1 MEFCAASAAACATQI
16 VNECSDFPVMAGGT
30 RANSS
35 NEPISSLNVHCAL
48 GAGQMIGIHVGDH
61 TRRREYLFLGEP
73 IDQLTWGADLA
84 KHGELV
90 VSPEAFRFLS
100 MVGVL
105 DFNIRPSESEPAIIA
120 KREVTMFKSEFL
132 KDYRVSQVEYAKSR
146 GVTNHVEGLE
156 VAELKNYQKL
166 MALYVH
172 PVVAAIH
179 MDTTSKIKTKTSA
192 QERHREEAELRRVY
206 IMFIHPL
213 IEMSEDNDFAVE
225 TLNEIMNLTST
236 QLERYCG
243 HLRQMIVDDKG
254 KSKSIT
260 FFHRLSITIGPRLT
274 LMLILFLLS
283 GLVLIGT
290 FGLRGSTFPN
300 MVSERALPATI
311 ALHNA
316 LQTQLGVDNRIGATF
331 GEVYCGAVGGVKRHG
346 K

>member
-1 MEFCAASAAACATQI
+1 MSKIYEFNGDIQKFAGDAIFAEWRICEKHSKEFCVAAAAACATQI
-16 VNECSDFPVMAGGT
+16 VNECSDFPVMANGT
-30 RANSS
+30 PRAHTKG
-35 NEPISSLNVHCAL
+35 EAISSLNVHCAL

-84 KHGELV
+84 KHGEFV

-100 MVGVL
+100 SAGVL
-105 DFNIRPSESEPAIIA
+105 DFSVKPSESEPAIIA
-120 KREVTMFKSEFL
+120 KRDVAMFKSEFL
-132 KDYRVSQVEYAKSR
+132 KEYRVSQVEYARSR

-156 VAELKNYQKL
+156 VDDLKIYQKL

-179 MDTTSKIKTKTSA
+179 MDTTSKIKSKSSA

-213 IEMSEDNDFAVE
+213 IAMTEENEYAVE

-236 QLERYCG
+236 QLERYSG

-254 KSKSIT
+254 RIWQENC
-260 FFHRLSITIGPRLT
+260 GV
-274 LMLILFLLS
+274 LIPFLL
-283 GLVLIGT
+283 LHEPNC
-290 FGLRGSTFPN
+290 LRRMAS
-300 MVSERALPATI
+300 
-311 ALHNA
+311 
-316 LQTQLGVDNRIGATF
+316 
-331 GEVYCGAVGGVKRHG
+331 
-346 K
+346 